1 MHLACI
7 RHGGGPVNWRTL
19 SVVVLAALTL
29 AACGQQSPVGRG
41 IETGASVTASRSTSL
56 PGAAPGLVEAATT
69 LQDSGDPHLLGT
81 SVEYPTT
88 VYVYVHGRVSA
99 ENENLMQRAR
109 ATGLR
114 VTVVERAWSM
124 DQFERLRSAILADR
138 QLLSE
143 LGISR
148 AYVSVDKSGVVVE
161 MVRPSPERA
170 EELRQRMGTA
180 IPISARGVT
189 RVVIPEDEGF
199 APSIPPMPGPPSAPA
214 T

>member
-1 MHLACI
+1 L
-7 RHGGGPVNWRTL
+7 NWRTL
-19 SVVVLAALTL
+19 SALVVAALTI

-41 IETGASVTASRSTSL
+41 VQTGAPVTATGSTSM
-56 PGAAPGLVEAATT
+56 PGAAPGLIEAATT
-69 LQDSGDPHLLGT
+69 LQDSGDPHLLGA
-81 SVEYPTT
+81 SVEYPAT
-88 VYVYVHGRVSA
+88 VVVYVHGRLSA
-99 ENENLMQRAR
+99 ENENLMKQAR

-124 DQFERLRSAILADR
+124 VQLEALSSAILADKHVVT
-138 QLLSE
+138 E

-148 AYVSVDKSGVVVE
+148 AYVGANGSGVVVE

-170 EELRQRMGTA
+170 EGLRQRMGTA

-199 APSIPPMPGPPSAPA
+199 SPSIPPMPGPPSTPA